1 MATITWEPTQ
11 HRLRLAGTCG
21 EEDRPA
27 VERTLAGLEDE
38 QPVLIIDLTAVQD
51 LAVPVAKAIVTAC
64 DRPDD
69 CRVSVL
75 RRHGSQVDDV
85 LRRLGA

>member
-1 MATITWEPTQ
+1 MGTIMWEPTQ
-11 HRLRLAGTCG
+11 HRLRLGGSCG
-21 EEDRPA
+21 EEDRPV

-38 QPVLIIDLTAVQD
+38 QPVLIIDLPAVEA
-51 LAVPVAKAIVTAC
+51 LAPPVAEVIVAAC

-75 RRHGSQVDDV
+75 RRHGSQVDRV
-85 LRRLGA
+85 LRTLGA